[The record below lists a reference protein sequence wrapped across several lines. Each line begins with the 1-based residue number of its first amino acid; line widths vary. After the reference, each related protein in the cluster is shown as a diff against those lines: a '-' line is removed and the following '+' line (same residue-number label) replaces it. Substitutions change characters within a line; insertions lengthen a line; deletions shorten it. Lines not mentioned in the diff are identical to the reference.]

1 MRDGIQIKR
10 PQMSKGNAYTV
21 KQWTDLEARAVSKEG
36 FGTLRVVKGSMADA
50 PPRSPNSEVA
60 AVEHVP

>member
-1 MRDGIQIKR
+1 
-10 PQMSKGNAYTV
+10 MSKGNAYTV

-36 FGTLRVVKGSMADA
+36 FGTLRVVKGSMANA
-50 PPRSPNSEVA
+50 PPWSPNSEVA